1 MSVRNIVIELDW
13 KKKDV
18 NNILV
23 GTAWLN
29 IMVDGGE
36 NKVTSF
42 QLNKYDYAATHLDT
56 NGDANMKNSRGRK
69 KI

>member
-1 MSVRNIVIELDW
+1 LTG

-18 NNILV
+18 NNMLV
-23 GTAWLN
+23 GLDWPKTL
-29 IMVDGGE
+29 VDGGQ

-56 NGDANMKNSRGRK
+56 NGDANMKNIRGRK
-69 KI
+69 RI